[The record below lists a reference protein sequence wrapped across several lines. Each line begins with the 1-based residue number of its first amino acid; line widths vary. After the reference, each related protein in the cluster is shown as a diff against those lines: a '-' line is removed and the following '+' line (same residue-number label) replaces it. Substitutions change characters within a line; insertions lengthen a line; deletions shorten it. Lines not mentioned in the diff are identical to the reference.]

1 MAPRRVLVTG
11 AGGYL
16 GAALVPLLRSRGLRV
31 VAADRRSGEL
41 SDPAVAT
48 RLVARARPELTFHLA
63 GGRADGPDGLWRDN
77 VGTTLALGAALARA
91 VPGSRL
97 VVAGS
102 AAEDGAETLYAR
114 AKRAQALAAA
124 SLIHDGLDVRVGVL
138 YNLCG
143 PGTPEFL
150 APGAWAAQTA
160 RLERRGGG
168 TLLHG
173 DLAAV
178 RDYVDVRDAAEALS
192 LLGLTPGLSGRF
204 EVCSGRGTRMS
215 EVLRHIRAAARSP
228 ISTRR
233 DPALARAVDTLAS
246 VGNPSRLA
254 RATGWRPRIPLARS
268 LADTLAWHRS
278 R

>member
-1 MAPRRVLVTG
+1 MSSFRVLVTG
-11 AGGYL
+11 ASGYL
-16 GAALVPLLRSRGLRV
+16 GSALLPLLRRRGLRI
-31 VAADRRSGEL
+31 VAADRRSGDL
-41 SDPAVAT
+41 SDPAAAS
-48 RLVARARPELTFHLA
+48 RLVARARPKLTFHLA
-63 GGRADGPDGLWRDN
+63 GGRSDGADGLWRDN
-77 VGTTLALGAALARA
+77 VGTTLAIGAALARA
-91 VPGSRL
+91 TPGARL

-102 AAEDGAETLYAR
+102 AAEDGSDTPYAR

-150 APGAWAAQTA
+150 APGAWAAQMA
-160 RLERRGGG
+160 RLERKGGG

-173 DLAAV
+173 DLTPV

-192 LLGLTPGLSGRF
+192 LVGLTPGLSGRF
-204 EVCSGRGTRMS
+204 EICSGRGTRMS
-215 EVLRHIRAAARSP
+215 EVLRHIRAAAHSP

-233 DPALARAVDTLAS
+233 DPALARAVDTPAS
-246 VGNPSRLA
+246 VGNPGRLS
-254 RATGWRPRIPLARS
+254 RATGWRPRITIKRS
-268 LADTLAWHRS
+268 LSDTLAWHRS